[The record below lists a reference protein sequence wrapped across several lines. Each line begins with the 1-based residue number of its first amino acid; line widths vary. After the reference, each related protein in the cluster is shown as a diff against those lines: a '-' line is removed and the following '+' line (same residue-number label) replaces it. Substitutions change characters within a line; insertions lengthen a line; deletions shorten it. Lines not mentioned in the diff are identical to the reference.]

1 MLQALAYHAHG
12 DLPAALAA
20 LSRALVEAPEPDSYV
35 RLYLDEAAPMM
46 ALLNHAAS
54 ATDAI
59 AGAERDELVRGRVRR
74 LLERAQTV
82 EGAECPQS
90 LMDPLSQ
97 RELDVLRLLASE
109 LTGPEIARELYIT
122 LNTLR
127 THTKRIFTK
136 LDAKTR
142 AVAVHRARERGLL

>member
-1 MLQALAYHAHG
+1 ML
-12 DLPAALAA
+12 
-20 LSRALVEAPEPDSYV
+20 
-35 RLYLDEAAPMM
+35 
-46 ALLNHAAS
+46 
-54 ATDAI
+54 
-59 AGAERDELVRGRVRR
+59 GAEP
-74 LLERAQTV
+74 
-82 EGAECPQS
+82 PQS

-127 THTKRIFTK
+127 THNKRIFTK

-142 AVAVHRARERGLL
+142 AVAVHRARERRLL